1 VLCFGGIGGISTGAG
16 GIAIAALWQ
25 DGAMTAARLLSVNV
39 ATSVTVDW
47 ASPSGRTAI
56 MKKPVSG
63 PVRVETLG
71 IAGDQVGDTKHH
83 GGVYQAVYA
92 FAREDLDVWGERLD
106 RTIDNGQFG
115 ENLTTKGIDVNEA
128 LIGEQWQIGTT
139 TLEVIEVRIPCNTFK
154 SWMGLSGYDNAAWVK
169 RFTAAARPGP
179 YLRVAQSGEV
189 TAGDALTVVHRP
201 DHDVTVSMMFKAFT
215 TDRSLLPR
223 LLDAGDALPPE
234 PRSQAETYA
243 ARL

>member
-1 VLCFGGIGGISTGAG
+1 
-16 GIAIAALWQ
+16 
-25 DGAMTAARLLSVNV
+25 MTARVLSINV
-39 ATSVTVDW
+39 ATPVVVDW
-47 ASPSGRTAI
+47 ADPVGSTAI
-56 MKKPVSG
+56 MKKPVAG
-63 PVRVETLG
+63 PVRVEELG
-71 IAGDQVGDTKHH
+71 LEGDQVADTEDH

-92 FAREDLDVWGERLD
+92 FAREDLDVWGERLG
-106 RTIDNGQFG
+106 RTIDDGQFG

-169 RFTAAARPGP
+169 RFTAEARPGP
-179 YLRVAQSGEV
+179 YLRVAQSGDI

-234 PRSQAETYA
+234 PRAQAETYA

>member
-1 VLCFGGIGGISTGAG
+1 
-16 GIAIAALWQ
+16 
-25 DGAMTAARLLSVNV
+25 MTAARLLSVNV
-39 ATSVTVDW
+39 ATPVQVDW

-56 MKKPVSG
+56 IRKPVSG

-92 FAREDLDVWGERLD
+92 FAREDLDVWGERLG

-115 ENLTTKGIDVNEA
+115 ENLTTQGIDVNEA

-139 TLEVIEVRIPCNTFK
+139 ILEVVEVRIPCNTFK

-169 RFTAAARPGP
+169 RFTAEARPGP
-179 YLRVAQSGEV
+179 YLRVAQSGDI
-189 TAGDALTVVHRP
+189 TAGDALNVVHRP

-215 TDRSLLPR
+215 IDRSLLPR

-234 PRSQAETYA
+234 PRAQAEKYA
-243 ARL
+243 ARV

>member
-1 VLCFGGIGGISTGAG
+1 VLCFGGIGGIPTWAG
-16 GIAIAALWQ
+16 GIAFAALWQ

-39 ATSVTVDW
+39 ATPVQVDW

-56 MKKPVSG
+56 MKKPGSG

-92 FAREDLDVWGERLD
+92 FAREDLDVWGERLG

-115 ENLTTKGIDVNEA
+115 ENLTTQGIDVNEA

-139 TLEVIEVRIPCNTFK
+139 ILEVVEVRIPCNTFK

-169 RFTAAARPGP
+169 RFTAEARPGP
-179 YLRVAQSGEV
+179 YLRVAQSGDI
-189 TAGDALTVVHRP
+189 TAGDALNVVHRP

-215 TDRSLLPR
+215 IDRSLLPR
-223 LLDAGDALPPE
+223 LLDAGDALPLE
-234 PRSQAETYA
+234 PRAQAEKYA
-243 ARL
+243 ARA